1 MNKTSEQFENEIKK
15 CRQVF
20 AMKAQDYGTSWR
32 ILRLPS
38 LTDQIFIKANRIRSI
53 QMTGINEVEEGIVPE
68 FIAIVN
74 YSVIALIQTELGI
87 EGEQNLPFDTA
98 MNLYDKHINF
108 TKDLMLKKNHDYG
121 EAWRQMRVS
130 SMVDIILMKIK
141 RIKQIEDNEGK
152 TLMSEGVQGSYTD
165 IINYSLFCLILL
177 DEQAQKELLNK

>member
-1 MNKTSEQFENEIKK
+1 
-15 CRQVF
+15 
-20 AMKAQDYGTSWR
+20 
-32 ILRLPS
+32 
-38 LTDQIFIKANRIRSI
+38 
-53 QMTGINEVEEGIVPE
+53 
-68 FIAIVN
+68 
-74 YSVIALIQTELGI
+74 
-87 EGEQNLPFDTA
+87 
-98 MNLYDKHINF
+98 
-108 TKDLMLKKNHDYG
+108 MLKKNHDYG